1 MDLLTRLR
9 RLLRRLRGMCLGR
22 MRLVSIVITSAG
34 LLYKILEA
42 PRPSSWSWPPSLVD
56 IFSWVGVAAIFMGI
70 IGLFISFEKDKES
83 FTETLRAYMVPDQFA
98 KLPIAKTPFA
108 NAMRDLV
115 GYCVRQHEG
124 GYLPTYTDMEVTITI
139 EVVNKDKMAEYK
151 IPKAPPGYSW
161 LWFHFTIERTWFIKP
176 IVEGH
181 EVFFD
186 PQKYFVDKVIVMS
199 YPTYLELYNFTNPR
213 QIIFYPIPSRVFEE
227 EPLKRALASGRYL
240 SLKFQVTKWWSEE
253 AESDTQVTKR
263 PGPGR
268 AVSDTVELKIKS
280 HFLDKLRDSEKEE
293 AIKSTFPGIESYY
306 HTFLREACKGTY
318 EIHKVQFDDNL
329 YIYPHESSNT
339 SWKCHGVYDLI
350 LPAKVIKDGEPLPL
364 WDQQVFELV
373 FERVATVKKIVFQK
387 AADSRL
393 TLREDRRP
401 VLLCFPRLQDPT
413 NVKVTLTNDKW
424 EIEDSSGKF
433 WYPGDTVLFYWHD
446 TLISLLPAQSS
457 K

>member
-1 MDLLTRLR
+1 
-9 RLLRRLRGMCLGR
+9 
-22 MRLVSIVITSAG
+22 
-34 LLYKILEA
+34 
-42 PRPSSWSWPPSLVD
+42 
-56 IFSWVGVAAIFMGI
+56 
-70 IGLFISFEKDKES
+70 
-83 FTETLRAYMVPDQFA
+83 
-98 KLPIAKTPFA
+98 
-108 NAMRDLV
+108 
-115 GYCVRQHEG
+115 
-124 GYLPTYTDMEVTITI
+124 
-139 EVVNKDKMAEYK
+139 
-151 IPKAPPGYSW
+151 
-161 LWFHFTIERTWFIKP
+161 
-176 IVEGH
+176 
-181 EVFFD
+181 
-186 PQKYFVDKVIVMS
+186 MS
-199 YPTYLELYNFTNPR
+199 YPTYLELYNFTHPR

-240 SLKFQVTKWWSEE
+240 SLKFQVTKWSG
-253 AESDTQVTKR
+253 K
-263 PGPGR
+263 

-280 HFLDKLRDSEKEE
+280 HFLDELHDSEKEE
-293 AIKSTFPGIESYY
+293 AIKSTFPGIENYY
-306 HTFLREACKGTY
+306 RTLLREACEGTY

-387 AADSRL
+387 AADSLL

-413 NVKVTLTNDKW
+413 KVKVTLTNDKW
-424 EIEDSSGKF
+424 EIEIEDSSDKF

-446 TLISLLPAQSS
+446 TLISEELLSAQSS